1 MKKHPKLIALAL
13 FPALLAGCSP
23 IKVTTPVL
31 TASPVKQAFVSDNL
45 TLLDGSTIA
54 TASGIYNYQSTG
66 YPSVYGSETHITT
79 AQSIMSSTKP
89 TVNNQ
94 TISHDTGVKIYGSGT
109 KTNVGSSNQIK
120 IAASCPYFDFTET
133 NFAFPNAYESMRKA
147 GSGICYLAD
156 FRFDVFRGSS
166 RVFYA
171 EAKSKDV
178 TVNGESKTRYT
189 YYRNGS
195 TTSTTGNAVYNDNY
209 VPFDFS
215 KLGRIPSTLYSGSY
229 TIRVIYSYLWVGKD
243 SKGIT
248 GIMSTTAT
256 NNASLIIDYTKPT
269 LSLAK
274 SSDGKAIANG
284 AYVNSAIK
292 ANASDTNLKGIYCKK
307 PGYSYYTYTSGSSFT
322 TGTAN
327 GAYSFYAEDTLGNKS
342 DTITAMIDTVLPA
355 GQLYANGKEVSSG
368 SYVSTY
374 FSYTASDATSG
385 VASAYYKAPSSTS
398 YVAYALGTI
407 VPSDSGDGWYEF
419 YSVDKAGN
427 KSSTLKIFLET
438 GKPEVTV
445 KRNGSQVYSHTMTES
460 GTVDTGLYFNE
471 DDTVEFN
478 YSSPSNHYTTGTFD
492 TGKSYLLNRA
502 DYPQSGYSETITSA
516 TGIQVTYEFSIVREK
531 PTIQV
536 NGTTYESGASIR
548 SKDDL
553 TIQMAVDSAVKN
565 GAMATVECDGAT
577 QSYDVLTNPTTTLS
591 AKEGE
596 DRTYS
601 ITIKDPAENVSSFSV
616 EIDKQPSSG
625 KFLSNEM
632 TIANNGYTNKPFS
645 FEFDSSDAKATYSK
659 DGGAFSSYDGGIL
672 SEEGSYTFLLTD
684 AVGNTSQ
691 YRITLDMTPPTGQ
704 LYAGNEPVEN
714 DAITQK
720 SVYFTWDG
728 DAECIVN
735 GSSYTKN
742 TVIDSE
748 GVYEFVLTDKAGNK
762 TIYTI
767 EIDRTAPTGNE
778 EGLKGE
784 GRYFASKWYECSF
797 NGSTEAYLT
806 YEEALD
812 RASDL
817 EFSANVQKL
826 NLTDIGGFTETGSVA
841 DNGDP
846 DNHEDDVRTGEYWL
860 YKSKSNPD
868 IQLYYFDRNLLDD
881 AVRQYAKAYVTG
893 PHYFDGTNEPT
904 IGVSD
909 PMGTKDGV
917 SAPIGNDYV
926 LTNFGSESA
935 VAKNLSTQEE
945 TVLEYGKTL
954 GEQLSDGLYDITE
967 TDRAGNSCAYQ
978 VIIDHSA
985 PIMSATAEDYS
996 GSKDITLGEGNLP
1009 ASGALYLKSFFV
1021 KEILDSDKWS
1031 VVSITKGEKTDFYT
1045 EQDELPTITE
1055 GGTYL
1060 VKAYDRTGNSISFT
1074 VYISDE
1080 EETVSFQNNAD
1091 DTAVSINIAMP
1102 ESYQAITSLE
1112 IYRNG
1117 KKVDG
1122 VSPDKLSYTFS
1133 KDGLYKVVLKDN
1145 FGRTLEKEYRF
1156 VKALPQGTITGVEN
1170 GGKTA
1175 DDVSFSYDSGKYYA
1189 EVYKDGALIYTDR
1202 TGSVE
1207 IAASEANSG
1216 SYDIRLINLNDEENF
1231 QDYSFEIDKVAP
1243 EVALEGVADGGTTN
1257 GSVTVSWSDSDVSN
1271 ATYSKDG
1278 GDPVSFDS
1286 GASFTQEGTYII
1298 EVTDDMGNKT
1308 VKTFVI
1314 DKTVSYE
1321 VTTSSGRK
1329 LGGDATTSE
1338 DVVVTANEEATIT
1351 VLKDGAAYDYS
1362 FGESLTEEGSYLITV
1377 EDAYGNK
1384 TSFTL
1389 VIDKSVDFTMNVG
1402 NGGVSNDP
1410 VVIESGE
1417 SETIVVTRNGESYDY
1432 KTGDEITEEGSYSV
1446 VITDAYGNRK
1456 EVSFQIVSSDAKQN
1470 IDTTLGE
1477 DAKVISVTK
1486 DGEEIPFDGN
1496 GLTFTEDGTYVIT
1509 YVSDGV
1515 EYTFTLTRDTT
1526 APEITLTGVED
1537 GGKVDGAVTIDG
1549 LTEEGTVDV
1558 YHDGKKVDYTLGD
1571 ELKEYGH
1578 YEVVVRDALG
1588 NERTYTF
1595 DLAFQMNGWA
1605 IALIAVGASVAVG
1618 TVVAVILKRKK
1629 VYRK

>member
-13 FPALLAGCSP
+13 LPALLAGCSP
-23 IKVTTPVL
+23 IKATAPVL

-79 AQSIMSSTKP
+79 AQTVLGSTKP
-89 TVNNQ
+89 SVTNQ
-94 TISHDTGVKIYGSGT
+94 TINHDTGVKIYGSGT
-109 KTNVGSSNQIK
+109 KTNVGSVNQVK
-120 IAASCPYFDFTET
+120 IAASCPYFDFTDT
-133 NFAFPNAYESMRKA
+133 NFAFPSAYESMRKN
-147 GSGICYLAD
+147 GNGICYLAD

-171 EAKSKDV
+171 EAKSEDV
-178 TVNGESKTRYT
+178 TVNGESKTKYT
-189 YYRNGS
+189 YNRNGS

-292 ANASDTNLKGIYCKK
+292 ATASDTNLKGIYCKK
-307 PGYSYYTYTSGSSFT
+307 PGYSYYAYTSGSSFT

-327 GAYSFYAEDTLGNKS
+327 GTYSFYAVDDLGNQS
-342 DTITAMIDTVLPA
+342 DVVSATIDTIAPN

-385 VASAYYKAPSSTS
+385 IANAYYKTPNSNGFVTYS
-398 YVAYALGTI
+398 LGTI

-427 KSSTLKIFLET
+427 QSDTLKIFLET
-438 GKPEVTV
+438 GSPKVTI
-445 KRNGSQVYSHTMTES
+445 KRNGSEVYSHTMKES
-460 GTVDTGLYFNE
+460 GAIETGLYFNE
-471 DDTVEFN
+471 GDTIEFG
-478 YSSPSNHYTTGTFD
+478 YSSPSNHYSTGTFAM
-492 TGKSYLLNRA
+492 GRSYLLSKA
-502 DYPQSGYSETITSA
+502 SYPNSTYSETITSA
-516 TGIQVTYEFSIVREK
+516 TGISVTYGFSIVREK
-531 PTIQV
+531 PTIRV
-536 NGTTYESGASIR
+536 NGTTYQSGAVIR
-548 SKDDL
+548 SKDNL

-565 GAMATVECDGAT
+565 GATATVECDGAT

-601 ITIKDPAENVSSFSV
+601 ITIKDPAGNVSSFSV

-625 KFLSNEM
+625 EFLSNGI
-632 TIANNGYTNKPFS
+632 TVANNGYTNKPFS

-704 LYAGNEPVEN
+704 LYAGNEPIDEGSV
-714 DAITQK
+714 TQK
-720 SVYFTWDG
+720 AVYFTWDG
-728 DAECIVN
+728 DAECTVN
-735 GSSYTKN
+735 GSSYARN
-742 TVIDSE
+742 TIIDSE
-748 GVYEFVLTDKAGNK
+748 GVYEFILTDKAGNK
-762 TIYTI
+762 ATYSI

-778 EGLKGE
+778 EGLKTD

-797 NGSTEAYLT
+797 NGSVEAYLT

-817 EFSANVQKL
+817 EFSANVQEL
-826 NLTDIGGFTETGSVA
+826 NLKDIGGFTETGSIA

-846 DNHEDDVRTGEYWL
+846 DNHDDEVRTGEYWL

-868 IQLYYFDRNLLDD
+868 IRLYYFDRNLLDD
-881 AVRQYAKAYVTG
+881 AIRQYAKSYVTG
-893 PHYFDGTNEPT
+893 PHYFNGTNKPA

-926 LTNFGSESA
+926 LTNFGSKNA
-935 VAKNLSTQEE
+935 VAKNLSTKEE

-954 GEQLSDGLYDITE
+954 GEQLSDGLYEITE
-967 TDRAGNSCAYQ
+967 TDRAGNSCTYQ

-996 GSKDITLGEGNLP
+996 GSKDITLGEESLP
-1009 ASGALYLKSFFV
+1009 ASGALYLKSFSV
-1021 KEILDSDKWS
+1021 REILDSDKWS
-1031 VVSITKGEKTDFYT
+1031 VVSVTTGEKTDFYT
-1045 EQDELPTITE
+1045 GEDELPTITE

-1060 VKAYDRTGNSISFT
+1060 IKAYDRSGNSISFT
-1074 VYISDE
+1074 VYISE
-1080 EETVSFQNNAD
+1080 EEEAVSFRNNAD
-1091 DTAVSINIAMP
+1091 DTAVSIDIAMP

-1117 KKVDG
+1117 TKLDG

-1145 FGRTLEKEYRF
+1145 FGKTLEKEYRF
-1156 VKALPQGTITGVEN
+1156 VKALPQGAITGVEN

-1175 DDVSFSYDSGKYYA
+1175 NDVSFDYDSGKYYA
-1189 EVYKDGALIYTDR
+1189 EVYKDGALVYTDHS
-1202 TGSVE
+1202 GSVA
-1207 IAASEANSG
+1207 INASEENSG
-1216 SYDIRLINLNDEENF
+1216 SYVIRLINLTDEENF
-1231 QDYSFEIDKVAP
+1231 QDYSFEIDKVAL
-1243 EVALEGVADGGTTN
+1243 EVVLDGVEEKGTTN
-1257 GSVTVSWSDSDVSN
+1257 GSVTVSWSDSDVSS

-1278 GDPVSFDS
+1278 GEPVSFDS
-1286 GASFTQEGTYII
+1286 GTAFNQEGTYVI
-1298 EVTDDMGNKT
+1298 EVSDDMGNKT
-1308 VKTFVI
+1308 TKTFTI

-1338 DVVVTANEEATIT
+1338 DVIITADEEATIT
-1351 VLKDGAAYDYS
+1351 VLKDGKAYDYS
-1362 FGESLTEEGSYLITV
+1362 FGDKLSEEGSYLITV

-1417 SETIVVTRNGESYDY
+1417 SETIVVTRNGEAYDY
-1432 KTGDEITEEGSYSV
+1432 KAGEEITEEGSYSA

-1456 EVSFQIVSSDAKQN
+1456 EVSFQIVSSDAKQD

-1486 DGEEIPFDGN
+1486 DGKEIPFDGN
-1496 GLTFTEDGTYVIT
+1496 ELTFAEDGTYVIT
-1509 YVSDGV
+1509 YSSDGA

-1526 APEITLTGVED
+1526 APEVTLTGVEN

-1558 YHDGKKVDYTLGD
+1558 YRDGKKIDYTLGD

-1605 IALIAVGASVAVG
+1605 IALIAVGVSVALG